1 MDVDFIEV
9 KIEHKNLLWNLLQKY
24 LYELSYVY
32 GDDIEDDGNYSYDY
46 FENYFNPEEN
56 REALIFRYD
65 DKIIG
70 FCMINDHSFNE
81 NSINYSMAEFS
92 IVPKY
97 RKNGLGKRAI
107 SKVLSQRKGKWQIK
121 YSLDNPT
128 AQKFWE
134 NVLSD
139 YKSTETLLEDN
150 EKLLDF
156 TS

>member
-24 LYELSYVY
+24 LYELSDVY

>member
-24 LYELSYVY
+24 LYELSDVY

-81 NSINYSMAEFS
+81 NSIDYSMAEFS

>member
-24 LYELSYVY
+24 LYELSDVY

-81 NSINYSMAEFS
+81 KSIDYSMAEFS
-92 IVPKY
+92 IVQKY

>member
-24 LYELSYVY
+24 LYELSDVY

-46 FENYFNPEEN
+46 FENYFNLEEN

-139 YKSTETLLEDN
+139 YQKTETLLENN
-150 EKLLDF
+150 EKLLEF
-156 TS
+156 TI